1 MKVLMV
7 EPGKTPYEAEI
18 EGGLNSLQAAVGGI
32 IQPVYPYEDPVALI
46 CNDEGKLMGLP
57 LNRALYDEDGNIYDI
72 VAGNFLIVGLGEENF
87 ATLPADLME
96 KYRQQF
102 EHPEQFIRI
111 AGKILAVKQPVP
123 SLEEQEAQRAQMAAQ
138 EALQEEIRLEDS
150 TDLAFD
156 LDVFFRQ
163 YSGDYADLYPDSH
176 EEKERMAK
184 NAFLP
189 ESNQPVK
196 IKPSLC
202 GIRKMNL
209 ATGEVTK
216 VIDTEFKT
224 GHIQASRF
232 TPGEIVFCNETGG
245 DAYQRMWFC
254 TADGSVFKPL
264 YKETPL
270 DWVTH
275 ETFVTKDYVY
285 FNILGFQPRLRKQVS
300 GIARINLR
308 TDDVELVGQV
318 ELDKDRKAIE
328 GQLTGRG
335 FWHCNASRDN
345 RWAAGDT
352 FGGNVWL
359 INVQTGQRHWLVS
372 DTKMKPDHAHPSFS
386 PDGTKV
392 LFQSGHFTNGK
403 RLNLMMVDITSFN
416 N

>member
-176 EEKERMAK
+176 EEKERMAEE
-184 NAFLP
+184 LL
-189 ESNQPVK
+189 SGQTGK
-196 IKPSLC
+196 I
-202 GIRKMNL
+202 RMRL
-209 ATGEVTK
+209 AA
-216 VIDTEFKT
+216 VIQEEHLD
-224 GHIQASRF
+224 
-232 TPGEIVFCNETGG
+232 NEAG
-245 DAYQRMWFC
+245 A
-254 TADGSVFKPL
+254 L
-264 YKETPL
+264 L
-270 DWVTH
+270 
-275 ETFVTKDYVY
+275 
-285 FNILGFQPRLRKQVS
+285 
-300 GIARINLR
+300 ARIASYEKEYAVSY
-308 TDDVELVGQV
+308 TH
-318 ELDKDRKAIE
+318 
-328 GQLTGRG
+328 LTLP
-335 FWHCNASRDN
+335 
-345 RWAAGDT
+345 T
-352 FGGNVWL
+352 
-359 INVQTGQRHWLVS
+359 T
-372 DTKMKPDHAHPSFS
+372 
-386 PDGTKV
+386 
-392 LFQSGHFTNGK
+392 
-403 RLNLMMVDITSFN
+403 
-416 N
+416 